1 MLFRGNARNLS
12 FNYCVDHHHATRN
25 TRGEEFNEI
34 SEFPNKFLV
43 IIINSILPVFYS
55 SRLLP
60 PNLPPPLASS
70 SWWHGQPKQMRKTQ
84 SISRTASFQY
94 RNYYFYY
101 FASPPPHSKGKL
113 ISQTISRVKKER
125 GIWNRSSRKRPYRHH
140 QWNIVMCC
148 KRWICAPLLF
158 WTIFSSCS
166 TSSTTTTTITTISIT
181 PCHEWAL
188 GNFRHTI

>member
-34 SEFPNKFLV
+34 SEFPNQFLV

-70 SWWHGQPKQMRKTQ
+70 SWWHGQTKEMRRNAKHFQNRVFSISELLFLLFRESSPTFKRKT
-84 SISRTASFQY
+84 
-94 RNYYFYY
+94 YFTDY
-101 FASPPPHSKGKL
+101 FAS
-113 ISQTISRVKKER
+113 E
-125 GIWNRSSRKRPYRHH
+125 KRAWHLKP
-140 QWNIVMCC
+140 
-148 KRWICAPLLF
+148 
-158 WTIFSSCS
+158 
-166 TSSTTTTTITTISIT
+166 
-181 PCHEWAL
+181 E
-188 GNFRHTI
+188 